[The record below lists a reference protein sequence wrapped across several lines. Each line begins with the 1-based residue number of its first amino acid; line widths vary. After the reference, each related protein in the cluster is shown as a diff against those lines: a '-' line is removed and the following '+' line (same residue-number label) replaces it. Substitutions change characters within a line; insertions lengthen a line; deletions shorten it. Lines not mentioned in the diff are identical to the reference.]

1 MKVLGIDTSTTLGG
15 IALIDEQIL
24 IAETRLNVKV
34 AHSERL
40 MSEVSL
46 CVERTGL
53 SLDDIDLFAIAV
65 GPGSFTG
72 LRVGVST
79 VKGLAYAT
87 GKPVTAVSTLEAFAW
102 NAAFSRYPVCPLL
115 DARKKEVYGAVFQ
128 WTDEG
133 FVMQIPEGAY
143 PIRALVE
150 RLTEQTLFLG
160 EGALLYRSDIEEVF
174 GSHAIFGSPEMMAPS
189 PAHVAQLGMRN
200 ARNNIFCDPATLT
213 PRYYRRSEVE
223 TKNLK

>member
-15 IALIDEQIL
+15 VALIDDQIL

-40 MSEVSL
+40 MSEVAL

-53 SLDDIDLFAIAV
+53 SLDDIDLFAVAI

-87 GKPVTAVSTLEAFAW
+87 GKQVAAVSTLEAFAW

-128 WTDEG
+128 WTDSG
-133 FVMQIPEGAY
+133 FVTQIPEGAY
-143 PIRALVE
+143 PIRSLVE
-150 RLTEQTLFLG
+150 GLREPTLFLG
-160 EGALLYRSDIEEVF
+160 EGALLYRADIEEVF
-174 GSHAIFGSPEMMAPS
+174 GNNALFGSPEMMAPS
-189 PAHVAQLGMRN
+189 PAHVAHLGLRN
-200 ARNNIFCDPATLT
+200 ARNNRLVDPATLV
-213 PRYYRRSEVE
+213 PLYYRRSEAE
-223 TKNLK
+223 AKKSA